1 MRFVKAVSSYFFC
14 YCIEHLNQAG
24 QITLFNEIHLPGQVY
39 SLGQP
44 PNIQRCPKSCSGEM
58 IFSLIRQ
65 QFFFDYLPKH
75 NTVRLLCSYNGIA
88 RLSLPLMLAW
98 RQTLPKVLHRWNY
111 IVLTFAAVSFD
122 HHLKHAIYTSLF
134 QPLSSHQRPQ
144 QPAPSKNALKRK
156 SDNEVGTIC
165 ETTNVCWLSCDVF
178 HQNICI
184 VINQIAQMRFYFDSD
199 I

>member
-1 MRFVKAVSSYFFC
+1 MPPANSQQHTWSRGNLLCRRWCKSFIKDLVVKKALSSYFFC
-14 YCIEHLNQAG
+14 YCIEHFNQAG

-65 QFFFDYLPKH
+65 QFFFDNLPKH

-98 RQTLPKVLHRWNY
+98 RQTLLKVLHR
-111 IVLTFAAVSFD
+111 
-122 HHLKHAIYTSLF
+122 
-134 QPLSSHQRPQ
+134 
-144 QPAPSKNALKRK
+144 
-156 SDNEVGTIC
+156 
-165 ETTNVCWLSCDVF
+165 
-178 HQNICI
+178 
-184 VINQIAQMRFYFDSD
+184 
-199 I
+199 